1 MNPQI
6 FSVSGKDILYNA
18 KQIAIASCH
27 ERLTTTHIT
36 LAVFRSRDFS
46 LTEIFQTLKVDLHSF
61 QEHLR
66 QKLENIPKKNILQR
80 IVYSPNTEKLINLAI
95 QKRGIGTEKRFPLI
109 FYLLF
114 ASCEKMT

>member
-66 QKLENIPKKNILQR
+66 QKLENIPKVGKTAFFGKKNCLKEMFPKPEGCST
-80 IVYSPNTEKLINLAI
+80 Y
-95 QKRGIGTEKRFPLI
+95 GTRLK
-109 FYLLF
+109 
-114 ASCEKMT
+114 